1 MFFPVGNGEKNLI
14 YPGFEKYIFLKFPL
28 YATKKTLEKSKYRAF
43 EENQLFHSLT
53 STKFWLLEGSRK
65 II

>member
-14 YPGFEKYIFLKFPL
+14 YPSFEKIFFLKFPL
-28 YATKKTLEKSKYRAF
+28 YATKKTLEKSKYRDF
-43 EENQLFHSLT
+43 EENHLFHSLT
-53 STKFWLLEGSRK
+53 SNKFWLLEGSRK